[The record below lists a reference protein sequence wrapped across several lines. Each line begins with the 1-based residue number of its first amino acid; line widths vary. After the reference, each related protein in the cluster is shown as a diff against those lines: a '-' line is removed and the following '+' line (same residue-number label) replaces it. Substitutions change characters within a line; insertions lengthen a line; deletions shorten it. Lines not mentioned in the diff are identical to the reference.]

1 MRILFKNLL
10 TGIISLTLIVVIF
23 GTIFARTQESTR
35 DVGLNELINEI
46 QAGRVEKVSVESNR
60 VVATLRDED
69 VKLITQKE
77 AGGTFVDTLRNFG
90 VSEETLQQLQ
100 INVNN
105 NEGSSLLISILLN
118 ILLPIILIGGLLWLS
133 ARQAQKGSMQA
144 MSFGK
149 SLARMILPS
158 KDQKKKLSFN
168 DVAGLKEAKEELYEV
183 VEFLKNPQ
191 KFSEIGAKVPKGVLL
206 VGPPGTGKT
215 LLARAVASEAEV
227 PFFYTSGSEF
237 VEMFVG
243 VGASRIRD
251 LFKTAVK
258 NSPALIFIDEL
269 DAVGRSRG
277 SGVGGGND
285 EREQTLNQ
293 ILVEMD
299 GFEPNKGLI
308 VLAATNRPD
317 VLDNALMRPGRFD
330 RRVHLTLPDI
340 SEREQILKIHS
351 KNKPLKKEVN
361 LRKVAERTPGFSG
374 ADLENL
380 LNEAAIFAARQ
391 NKKTVSE
398 LDILSSIDKVLMG
411 PERKSKIISPRDK
424 EITAYH
430 EAGHAIIGHFSEH
443 SDPIQKVTII
453 PRGSA
458 GGYTLKL
465 PTEDK
470 SYHRREEFF
479 ADIAVALGGYLA
491 EKLKFGD
498 ITTGSSNDLQKATQ
512 MAEGVVKRFGMSEE
526 FGPINL
532 DFDYGRQTYEQHRY
546 SEETLRKIDTAI
558 QRIIRESYE
567 KGEQILR
574 DNWDKFE
581 ILAQELMVIETVER
595 DEFESIMNG
604 TYVRRE
610 DSQAAKTQDEEPSLE
625 KTKDKSSETP
635 TSVKSETQSTKS
647 TKTTKSVETPKKK

>member
-1 MRILFKNLL
+1 
-10 TGIISLTLIVVIF
+10 
-23 GTIFARTQESTR
+23 
-35 DVGLNELINEI
+35 
-46 QAGRVEKVSVESNR
+46 
-60 VVATLRDED
+60 
-69 VKLITQKE
+69 
-77 AGGTFVDTLRNFG
+77 
-90 VSEETLQQLQ
+90 
-100 INVNN
+100 
-105 NEGSSLLISILLN
+105 
-118 ILLPIILIGGLLWLS
+118 
-133 ARQAQKGSMQA
+133 
-144 MSFGK
+144 
-149 SLARMILPS
+149 
-158 KDQKKKLSFN
+158 
-168 DVAGLKEAKEELYEV
+168 
-183 VEFLKNPQ
+183 
-191 KFSEIGAKVPKGVLL
+191 
-206 VGPPGTGKT
+206 
-215 LLARAVASEAEV
+215 
-227 PFFYTSGSEF
+227 